1 MTAPTGSTRKTTA
14 RKAAPAKATV
24 TTTRKSVV
32 PANATVKAAR
42 KAAAPAGP
50 TVKTARKSAVPA
62 KAARAS
68 TARTSALKPAT
79 GITRLPDLQPNRKL
93 ALPRS
98 SERKLANGLTV
109 IAIRRPAVPLVELR
123 LRVPFAKSDLAR
135 GNVLSQTLFSGT
147 PSRDTVEIAAE
158 LQAVGGALG
167 ASTDPDRLLI
177 SGNTLATGVPRL
189 LEILADVLEHA
200 NYPKGEVATE
210 RERIA
215 DRIQVMRSQPGHL
228 ARVALL
234 RRMYGSHPYA
244 VQTPSPEEVRDV
256 RPGGLR
262 KLHGDRV
269 VPNGATLVVVGDI
282 NADRTIDQVEAA
294 LVGWTGGGKPV
305 VLPPIPALKSG
316 PIDLVDRPGSVQS
329 SMRVALPAVGRTHP
343 DFPAL
348 QLANLIFGGYFS
360 SRWTENIREDK
371 GYTYGP
377 HSGVEHSIAGSA
389 LVLSAEVATDV
400 TAPALLETWYEL
412 GRLAT
417 VAPKNDELEQARQ
430 YVIGSLL
437 LGMSTQAGLASLAST
452 YAGYGLRLDY
462 LVPYAA
468 DLAKATRDDV
478 AAAAA
483 KYLAP
488 AKAATV
494 ILGDAEQVEPSL
506 ELLGPVERGTVE

>member
-1 MTAPTGSTRKTTA
+1 
-14 RKAAPAKATV
+14 V
-24 TTTRKSVV
+24 TTPT
-32 PANATVKAAR
+32 KAAR
-42 KAAAPAGP
+42 KTAASKTAPTKTAARKTAASKSAASKAAAPR
-50 TVKTARKSAVPA
+50 KTAVS
-62 KAARAS
+62 S
-68 TARTSALKPAT
+68 TQ
-79 GITRLPDLQPNRKL
+79 LPDLEPNRKL
-93 ALPRS
+93 TLPRS
-98 SERKLANGLTV
+98 SERKLSNGLTV

-123 LRVPFAKSDLAR
+123 LRVPFAKTDLAR
-135 GNVLSQTLFSGT
+135 GDVLSQTLFSGT
-147 PSRDTVEIAAE
+147 PSRNTVEIAAE
-158 LQAVGGALG
+158 LQAVGGGLG
-167 ASTDPDRLLI
+167 ASTDPDRLLV
-177 SGNTLATGVPRL
+177 SGNTLASGLPRL

-200 NYPKGEVATE
+200 NYPKNEVATE

-244 VQTPSPEEVRDV
+244 VQTPSPQQVREV

-262 KLHGDRV
+262 KLHGERV

-294 LVGWTGGGKPV
+294 LAGWTGGGKPV
-305 VLPPIPALKSG
+305 TLAPTPSLKGG
-316 PIDLVDRPGSVQS
+316 PIELVDRPGSVQS
-329 SMRVALPAVGRTHP
+329 SMRMALPAVARTHP

-417 VAPKNDELEQARQ
+417 VAPKDDELEQARQ

-462 LVPYAA
+462 LVAYAA
-468 DLAKATRDDV
+468 DLARATRDDV

-506 ELLGPVERGTVE
+506 LRLGPVERGSVE

>member
-1 MTAPTGSTRKTTA
+1 MTGPSGSNRTSSGRTAAPAKSARKAAAPAKTA
-14 RKAAPAKATV
+14 RKSAAPAKATV
-24 TTTRKSVV
+24 K
-32 PANATVKAAR
+32 ATR
-42 KAAAPAGP
+42 KAAAPA
-50 TVKTARKSAVPA
+50 
-62 KAARAS
+62 KAARPAKVRTSTRTVAS
-68 TARTSALKPAT
+68 TR
-79 GITRLPDLQPNRKL
+79 TRLPELEPNRKL
-93 ALPRS
+93 TLPRS
-98 SERKLANGLTV
+98 SERKLTNGLTV

-123 LRVPFAKSDLAR
+123 LRVPFAKTDLAR
-135 GNVLSQTLFSGT
+135 GDVLSQTLFSGT
-147 PSRDTVEIAAE
+147 PSRDTVEIAAA
-158 LQAVGGALG
+158 LQAVGGAFG
-167 ASTDPDRLLI
+167 ASTDPDRLLV

-228 ARVALL
+228 ARVGLL

-244 VQTPSPEEVRDV
+244 VQTPSPEEVREV

-294 LVGWTGGGKPV
+294 LSGWTGGGKPV
-305 VLPPIPALKSG
+305 VLPPTPALRPG
-316 PIDLVDRPGSVQS
+316 PIELIDRPGSVQS
-329 SMRVALPAVGRTHP
+329 SMRLGLPAVGRTHP

-417 VAPKNDELEQARQ
+417 LAPTDDELEQARQ

-462 LVPYAA
+462 LVAYAA
-468 DLAKATRDDV
+468 DLAKATREDV

-483 KYLAP
+483 TYLAP

-494 ILGDAEQVEPSL
+494 ILGDADEVEPSL
-506 ELLGPVERGTVE
+506 ERLGPVERGTVE

>member
-1 MTAPTGSTRKTTA
+1 M
-14 RKAAPAKATV
+14 
-24 TTTRKSVV
+24 
-32 PANATVKAAR
+32 
-42 KAAAPAGP
+42 
-50 TVKTARKSAVPA
+50 
-62 KAARAS
+62 
-68 TARTSALKPAT
+68 
-79 GITRLPDLQPNRKL
+79 
-93 ALPRS
+93 
-98 SERKLANGLTV
+98 
-109 IAIRRPAVPLVELR
+109 
-123 LRVPFAKSDLAR
+123 PFAKTDLAR
-135 GNVLSQTLFSGT
+135 GDVLSQTLFSGT

-234 RRMYGSHPYA
+234 RRIYGSHPYA
-244 VQTPSPEEVRDV
+244 VQTPSPDEVRDV

-294 LVGWTGGGKPV
+294 LAGWTGGGKPV
-305 VLPPIPALKSG
+305 VLSPIPALRPG
-316 PIDLVDRPGSVQS
+316 PIELIDRPGSVQS
-329 SMRVALPAVGRTHP
+329 SMRLALPAVGRTHP

-377 HSGVEHSIAGSA
+377 HSGVEHSIAGSS

-417 VAPKNDELEQARQ
+417 AGAQGRRAGAGPAVRDRLATARHVDAGRTGEPGQ
-430 YVIGSLL
+430 HVRRLRP
-437 LGMSTQAGLASLAST
+437 TAGLSRRVRGGSGPLDPRRRGRGGGQVPRAREGGHRHPRRRRPGRTVAGAARAGGTGHGRVTEPLDRAAHHRTDPQWLADAWPRARVIVVDSPDLIT
-452 YAGYGLRLDY
+452 GRA
-462 LVPYAA
+462 LVRGPIAVFGRPQRICRAA
-468 DLAKATRDDV
+468 
-478 AAAAA
+478 
-483 KYLAP
+483 
-488 AKAATV
+488 
-494 ILGDAEQVEPSL
+494 
-506 ELLGPVERGTVE
+506 

>member
-1 MTAPTGSTRKTTA
+1 VT
-14 RKAAPAKATV
+14 APAK
-24 TTTRKSVV
+24 TTR
-32 PANATVKAAR
+32 KAAR
-42 KAAAPAGP
+42 KAAP
-50 TVKTARKSAVPA
+50 R
-62 KAARAS
+62 
-68 TARTSALKPAT
+68 PAT
-79 GITRLPDLQPNRKL
+79 RGPAASLTQVPGLEPNRKL
-93 ALPRS
+93 TLPRS
-98 SERKLANGLTV
+98 SERKLPNGLTV

-123 LRVPFAKSDLAR
+123 LRVPFAKTDLAR
-135 GNVLSQTLFSGT
+135 GDVLSQTLFSGT
-147 PSRDTVEIAAE
+147 PSRNTVEIAAE
-158 LQAVGGALG
+158 LQAVGGGLG

-177 SGNTLATGVPRL
+177 AGNTLASGLPRL

-244 VQTPSPEEVRDV
+244 VQTPSADAVRDV

-269 VPNGATLVVVGDI
+269 VANGATLVIVGDI

-294 LVGWTGGGKPV
+294 LAGWAGGGKP
-305 VLPPIPALKSG
+305 LELAATPPLKPG
-316 PIDLVDRPGSVQS
+316 PIELLDRPGSVQS
-329 SMRVALPAVGRTHP
+329 SMRLALPAVGRTHP

-377 HSGVEHSIAGSA
+377 HSGVEHSVAGSA

-417 VAPKNDELEQARQ
+417 VAPNEDELEQARQ
-430 YVIGSLL
+430 YVTGSLL

-462 LVPYAA
+462 LVAYAA
-468 DLAKATRDDV
+468 DLARSTRDDV

-494 ILGDAEQVEPSL
+494 ILGDAEKVEPSL
-506 ELLGPVERGTVE
+506 ELLGPVERGSVE

>member
-1 MTAPTGSTRKTTA
+1 MTGQIRKTT
-14 RKAAPAKATV
+14 T
-24 TTTRKSVV
+24 
-32 PANATVKAAR
+32 R
-42 KAAAPAGP
+42 KAAAPA
-50 TVKTARKSAVPA
+50 KTLAKGPA
-62 KAARAS
+62 KATRKAAVPPKTARAS
-68 TARTSALKPAT
+68 TARKSAPKPTA
-79 GITRLPDLQPNRKL
+79 GLTRLPDLAPNRKL
-93 ALPRS
+93 TLPRW

-123 LRVPFAKSDLAR
+123 LRVPFAKTDLAR

-147 PSRDTVEIAAE
+147 PSRDTVEIAAD

-177 SGNTLATGVPRL
+177 SGNTLATGLPRL

-200 NYPKGEVATE
+200 NYPKSEVATE

-244 VQTPSPEEVRDV
+244 VQTPSPDEVRDV

-262 KLHGDRV
+262 KLHGARV
-269 VPNGATLVVVGDI
+269 VPNDATLVVVGDI

-294 LVGWTGGGKPV
+294 LAGWTGGGKPV
-305 VLPPIPALKSG
+305 VLPSPPPLSAG
-316 PIDLVDRPGSVQS
+316 PIELVDRPGSVQS
-329 SMRVALPAVGRTHP
+329 SMRLALPAVGRTHP

-377 HSGVEHSIAGSA
+377 HSGVEHSVAGSA

-400 TAPALLETWYEL
+400 TAPALLETWYDL
-412 GRLAT
+412 GRIAT
-417 VAPKNDELEQARQ
+417 VAPKDEELEQARQ

-452 YAGYGLRLDY
+452 YAGHGLRLDY
-462 LVPYAA
+462 LVAYAA
-468 DLAKATRDDV
+468 DLAASTRDDV

-506 ELLGPVERGTVE
+506 QRLAPVRRGSVE